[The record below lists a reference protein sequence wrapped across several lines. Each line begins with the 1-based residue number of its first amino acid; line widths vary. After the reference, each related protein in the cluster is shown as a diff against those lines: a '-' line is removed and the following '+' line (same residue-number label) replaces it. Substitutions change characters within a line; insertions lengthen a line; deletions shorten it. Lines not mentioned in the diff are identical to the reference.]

1 MRSGHEPAYRR
12 IAAHF
17 RADVEAGRLQPGER
31 LPSENELMERFTV
44 SRITVRNA
52 IAVLAAEGVVETRHG
67 SGTFVRHPPMPYQLY
82 RLSSFAEVMR
92 ERGLQPS
99 SRVLSLKVAAPPP
112 EVARLLPPGEAHR
125 LERLRLVN
133 GEPLCHDETWL
144 PPGIGERMGTAILES
159 RTLYDVYEGQ
169 LGLHVVG
176 ASHAVEAVAASSGL
190 ARLLDVAR
198 GAPLL
203 VVERVT
209 HGEHG
214 LVLDWQRRSYRADR
228 FRLELEL
235 LRHPSQGAASASSSP
250 VADPPTASAGRA
262 LW

>member
-1 MRSGHEPAYRR
+1 MRPGHEPAYRR

-17 RADVEAGRLQPGER
+17 RADVEAGRLRPGER

-52 IAVLAAEGVVETRHG
+52 IAVLAAEGIVETRHG

-99 SRVLSLKVAAPPP
+99 SRVLAFEIAQPPP

-144 PPGIGERMGTAILES
+144 PVGIGDRLAASILES

-190 ARLLDVAR
+190 ARLLEVAR
-198 GAPLL
+198 GTPLL

-209 HGEHG
+209 HGDHG

-235 LRHPSQGAASASSSP
+235 LRHPPRGAGSASSP
-250 VADPPTASAGRA
+250 VPDPPAASAGRA